1 LIESKNREEKLKNR
15 IQDSNF
21 NISDLLNPTV
31 NKSPNNLDTKQSQE
45 SMMKASEFKG
55 KNKHQNTDIY
65 NVDVIKQEVQ
75 EYQQVFQSLKQQE
88 QTSNISDIVKS
99 FVEIEDK
106 QASLL
111 SFINTLNDEKDLLEK
126 EKKKLLAE
134 ID

>member
-1 LIESKNREEKLKNR
+1 
-15 IQDSNF
+15 
-21 NISDLLNPTV
+21 
-31 NKSPNNLDTKQSQE
+31 
-45 SMMKASEFKG
+45 
-55 KNKHQNTDIY
+55 
-65 NVDVIKQEVQ
+65 
-75 EYQQVFQSLKQQE
+75 
-88 QTSNISDIVKS
+88 VKS

>member
-1 LIESKNREEKLKNR
+1 
-15 IQDSNF
+15 
-21 NISDLLNPTV
+21 
-31 NKSPNNLDTKQSQE
+31 
-45 SMMKASEFKG
+45 M
-55 KNKHQNTDIY
+55 
-65 NVDVIKQEVQ
+65 Q